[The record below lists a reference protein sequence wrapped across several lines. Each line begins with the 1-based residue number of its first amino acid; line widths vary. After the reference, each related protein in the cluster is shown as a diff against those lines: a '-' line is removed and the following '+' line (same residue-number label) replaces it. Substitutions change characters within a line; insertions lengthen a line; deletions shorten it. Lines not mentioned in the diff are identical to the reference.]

1 MKFYGKAV
9 RNSRAVVRDETLEGD
24 VKRAVVRML
33 ATNKELDFY
42 NTRMMDTSLDNYV
55 QNARDGVTFCDS
67 HNWQNT
73 GYGRTISAER
83 IGDDVFVDAAVL
95 YDEKW
100 NGMTYAKGEDL
111 IFAVR
116 HRDFDVS
123 IGFGNDDT
131 NCSVCKKL
139 IFTEDCEHYLGES
152 LTIKGK
158 AVQVEGQIENAE
170 LLELSLVY
178 DGATPGAGTNEVTDE
193 FRQRVVKKTDTLM
206 RAGKATRQ
214 QLVDMCKRL
223 RIPEIKIET
232 QTDPPPKRSRRMP
245 KSIEALETKV
255 EDLEE
260 ENEELTEELTD
271 LREERTRTRAQL
283 KTLKAENKGL
293 KDAETQIETI
303 EDEIRTLCV
312 SEKKGLLEEKD
323 ETPSESDLTEYKEK
337 VNDMR
342 YNGLRAELKDL
353 AKQRA
358 ILDAVKGN
366 TADPNPDDVDNIPGE
381 KKPVSVPQQFYRRGV
396 M

>member
-24 VKRAVVRML
+24 VKRAIVRML

-73 GYGRTISAER
+73 GYGRTIGAER

-123 IGFGNDDT
+123 IGFANDDT

-139 IFTEDCEHYLGES
+139 IFTEDCEHYPWSSGS
-152 LTIKGK
+152 LSSGK
-158 AVQVEGQIENAE
+158 EVQVAEGEIENAE
-170 LLELSLVY
+170 LTELSLVY

-193 FRQRVVKKTDTLM
+193 FRQRDCQKDRHTHE
-206 RAGKATRQ
+206 RRQ
-214 QLVDMCKRL
+214 GN
-223 RIPEIKIET
+223 
-232 QTDPPPKRSRRMP
+232 PPAARRY
-245 KSIEALETKV
+245 V
-255 EDLEE
+255 
-260 ENEELTEELTD
+260 
-271 LREERTRTRAQL
+271 
-283 KTLKAENKGL
+283 
-293 KDAETQIETI
+293 
-303 EDEIRTLCV
+303 
-312 SEKKGLLEEKD
+312 
-323 ETPSESDLTEYKEK
+323 
-337 VNDMR
+337 
-342 YNGLRAELKDL
+342 
-353 AKQRA
+353 
-358 ILDAVKGN
+358 
-366 TADPNPDDVDNIPGE
+366 
-381 KKPVSVPQQFYRRGV
+381 
-396 M
+396 

>member
-24 VKRAVVRML
+24 VKRAIIRIL

-42 NTRMMDTSLDNYV
+42 NTRMMDSSLTNYV

-73 GYGRTISAER
+73 GYGRTIGAER
-83 IGDDVFVDAAVL
+83 IGDDVFIDAAVL

-116 HRDFDVS
+116 HRDFDAS
-123 IGFGNDDT
+123 IGFSNDDT
-131 NCSVCKKL
+131 NCSICKEL
-139 IFTEDCEHYLGES
+139 IFTEACEHYLGER
-152 LTIKGK
+152 LTVGGK
-158 AVQVEGQIENAE
+158 EVMAEGEIENAE

-178 DGATPGAGTNEVTDE
+178 DGATPGTGTNEVTDE
-193 FRQRVVKKTDTLM
+193 FRQRIVKKTDTLM

-223 RIPEIKIET
+223 RIPEIKVEP
-232 QTDPPPKRSRRMP
+232 QPEPSPKRSRRMP
-245 KSIEALETKV
+245 KSIEALETKI

-260 ENEELTEELTD
+260 QNEDLTEELSE
-271 LREERTRTRAQL
+271 LREERARIRAQL
-283 KTLKAENKGL
+283 KTLKSDNKAL
-293 KDAETQIETI
+293 KDAETEIAAI
-303 EDEIRTLCV
+303 EDEIRNVCI
-312 SEKKGLLEEKD
+312 SEKKELLEEKD
-323 ETPSESDLTEYKEK
+323 ESPTESDLTEYKEK
-337 VNDMR
+337 VSDMR
-342 YNGLRAELKDL
+342 YKGLRAELKDL
-353 AKQRA
+353 AKQRDVLA
-358 ILDAVKGN
+358 AVKGN
-366 TADPNPDDVDNIPGE
+366 KKEPNPDETDPIPDD
-381 KKPVSVPQQFYRRGV
+381 KKSMPISQPFYQRGV